1 MPMKMTSSIP
11 TMLRAVA
18 PAASV
23 GIQRRRHGA
32 TAAVIAAISTT
43 SVTTAPTRPSA
54 EEGELLRALTID
66 PTRDYQ
72 PLNGRWPVHN
82 VLRQASGIS

>member
-1 MPMKMTSSIP
+1 
-11 TMLRAVA
+11 
-18 PAASV
+18 
-23 GIQRRRHGA
+23 
-32 TAAVIAAISTT
+32 
-43 SVTTAPTRPSA
+43 VT
-54 EEGELLRALTID
+54 EEGELLRTLTID